1 MNILVT
7 LDSHYLKPLRVML
20 KSLFFNHQGEHFDI
34 YLLHSRIKDEEITEL
49 QNFIHEEG
57 HELFVIK
64 ISNDYFKDAPI
75 IKHYSREMYY
85 RLLAF
90 QFLPSHLE
98 KILYLDPDI
107 LIINEIRSLYDMDI
121 SEYMYAAAYHDRVSV
136 KEINRL
142 RLWPYEIDA
151 YFNSGVL
158 LMNLTSHRK
167 EIEVGEIFD
176 FVAKNKKR
184 LILPDQD
191 ILNALYSKKIKQVD
205 EVLYNYDPRFFHFYK
220 LASDGLYD
228 MDYIIHHT
236 SIIHFCGKRKPWHKQ
251 YTGKFQSLYKH
262 YERLAFSERIAMNPV
277 S

>member
-7 LDSHYLKPLRVML
+7 LDSNYLKALRVML
-20 KSLFFNHQGEHFDI
+20 KSLFLNNQGEHFDL
-34 YLLHSRIKDEEITEL
+34 YVLHSRLKEEEISSL
-49 QNFIHEEG
+49 QTFVKKEG
-57 HELFVIK
+57 HELFATR
-64 ISNDYFKDAPI
+64 ISNEYFTEAPI
-75 IKHYSREMYY
+75 IKHYSKEMYY
-85 RLLAF
+85 RLLAY
-90 QFLPSHLE
+90 QFLPDHID

-107 LIINEIRSLYDMDI
+107 LIINEIRSLYETDI
-121 SEYMYAAAYHDRVSV
+121 NEYMYAAAFHDRASV

-158 LMNLTSHRK
+158 LMNLELHRK
-167 EIEVGEIFD
+167 KINEQEIFD

-191 ILNALYSKKIKQVD
+191 ILNALYSSEIKKID
-205 EVLYNYDPRFFHFYK
+205 EIRYNYDPRFFHFYK
-220 LASDGLYD
+220 IASDGLYD

-251 YTGKFQSLYKH
+251 YTGKFHSLYKH
-262 YERLAFSERIAMNPV
+262 YERLALS
-277 S
+277 